1 MTESINNTNTINTNT
16 INTNAILDELNI
28 DTMLDEFSIIQNSLS
43 LFKMNITTIQ
53 SQLKNLEKRVKK
65 EMRTIEK
72 KQQKL
77 KSVQKKMPSGFAKPT
92 NVTKE
97 LCDFMNCPEGSKIAR
112 TEVTKALVEYIKS
125 HNLLKNSET
134 SKNVI
139 VPDEKLKKLLGLPE
153 VPLLEEDLTY
163 FNIQKY
169 MNKHF
174 SDYKKQQTIS
184 L

>member
-1 MTESINNTNTINTNT
+1 MTTESTT
-16 INTNAILDELNI
+16 LLNDI
-28 DTMLDEFSIIQNSLS
+28 AFDNLLDEFTTIQNSLS

-53 SQLKNLEKRVKK
+53 SQLKTLEKRVKK
-65 EMRTIEK
+65 EMKAVEK
-72 KQQKL
+72 GRKQKL
-77 KSVQKKMPSGFAKPT
+77 VQKKSPSGFAKPT

-139 VPDEKLKKLLGLPE
+139 VPDEKLKKLLGLPNI
-153 VPLLEEDLTY
+153 EEDLTY
-163 FNIQKY
+163 FSIQKY

-174 SDYKKQQTIS
+174 SDYKIKEQQQSIE